1 MEALAGFART
11 HGLYL
16 ISDEVYED
24 FVFEGEHV
32 SVVFEGEHVS
42 AAGLGVDDRVFLVS
56 GVSKSYAM
64 TGWRLGYLVCPPELA
79 AVATSLQEPLISCAP
94 AVSQK
99 AAEAALAG
107 PQDCVAEACETYRRR
122 RDIVLDVLGNTGLLP
137 VSPAGAFYALVD
149 IGAGATDSV
158 AFAKSLLLEHNVAT
172 VPGITFGP
180 VCERMVRIAFTTD
193 DEDLRKGLEHL
204 RAFIQA

>member
-1 MEALAGFART
+1 
-11 HGLYL
+11 
-16 ISDEVYED
+16 
-24 FVFEGEHV
+24 
-32 SVVFEGEHVS
+32 
-42 AAGLGVDDRVFLVS
+42 
-56 GVSKSYAM
+56 
-64 TGWRLGYLVCPPELA
+64 
-79 AVATSLQEPLISCAP
+79 
-94 AVSQK
+94 VSQK

-107 PQDCVAEACETYRRR
+107 PQDCVAEAREIYRRR

-172 VPGITFGP
+172 VPGIAFGP
-180 VCERMVRIAFTTD
+180 VCERMVRIAFTTG